1 MKITGSYTWRARV
14 APVVLAAVP
23 PTSLVLVALAWLP
36 GVTRLW
42 TAISAAVVLLAS
54 EVGRDRGRRREPAVW
69 GSWGGAPTTRAL
81 RHRDADNPI
90 LHARRHRLL
99 QRVLGDDLVLPDAQQ
114 EVADPVAADRTYE
127 TATRVLRA
135 RTHADPE
142 KFSLVHAENASYGFR
157 RNLVGF
163 KPYAIAGAIGTV
175 VLTLAAGVVLLAVHH
190 GAALPTLALP
200 LAVAAVALV
209 GWWRVT
215 DAWVRPVAEAYAD
228 RLVDSV
234 ETLATDL
241 RDREVTS

>member
-23 PTSLVLVALAWLP
+23 PASLVLVAVAWLP
-36 GVTRLW
+36 GATRLW
-42 TAISAAVVLLAS
+42 TAISGAVVLFAS
-54 EVGRDRGRRREPAVW
+54 EVGRDRGRRREPEVW
-69 GSWGGAPTTRAL
+69 ASWGGPPTTRAL

-99 QRVLGDDLVLPDAQQ
+99 QRVLGDDLVLADAEQ
-114 EVADPVAADRTYE
+114 EAADPVAADRTYE

-135 RTHADPE
+135 RTHADRE

-163 KPYAIAGAIGTV
+163 KPYALAAAVGTV
-175 VLTLAAGVVLLAVHH
+175 VLTVAAGVVLLAVHH
-190 GAALPTLALP
+190 GEALPSLVLP
-200 LAVAAVALV
+200 LVVAAVALV

-234 ETLATDL
+234 ETLAADAPTSD
-241 RDREVTS
+241 VTP